1 MPLDSYNKLHNFTV
15 WFCLKTGYTPPHGN
29 SDSEHDKPLGCLIF
43 RQTRVLHNLSYGR

>member
-15 WFCLKTGYTPPHGN
+15 WFCLKTGYTP
-29 SDSEHDKPLGCLIF
+29 DSEHDKPLGCLIF